1 MKISELVDKLSVF
14 DQNVEVQLYDDC
26 SGEFFSPDDICCNRH
41 NGSNKAILV
50 FNKETMVI
58 PQIKRELRINQ

>member
-26 SGEFFSPDDICCNRH
+26 SGEFFSPDDIFCNRC

-50 FNKETMVI
+50 FNKETMVT
-58 PQIKRELRINQ
+58 PQIKREVRINQ